1 MFGFLPFFHPAT
13 LLHTNNA
20 LHTRWFLPWFSLCT
34 TSSVNFP
41 TRCFLGGWIYKTFL
55 HWQLSVRN
63 SEVSHKCNSV
73 DSFRKD
79 PVRDCLGVVALPG
92 PLPTKRCICM
102 PKSKK
107 INVWTQQ
114 GQQEMPKHSLI
125 FLENI
130 NVPDDLNV
138 DDMPMFR
145 IESIGI
151 LKYWNKCWAATSTPK
166 SKKRKWSGRPSVSH
180 WFVPFSNASIPL
192 SCNQLHFCER
202 PWGSDVKRS
211 STCPENFGKKNSWL
225 STNYE
230 KTHKKKV
237 QPLSTTKLWAQQGR
251 TPWLEG
257 SGHVLS
263 GHWERMS
270 AWGAGLQESTCW
282 SAAGLDGLHLVAE
295 AAIFGKQMYTH
306 TWITQ
311 FLFAK

>member
-1 MFGFLPFFHPAT
+1 
-13 LLHTNNA
+13 
-20 LHTRWFLPWFSLCT
+20 
-34 TSSVNFP
+34 
-41 TRCFLGGWIYKTFL
+41 
-55 HWQLSVRN
+55 
-63 SEVSHKCNSV
+63 
-73 DSFRKD
+73 
-79 PVRDCLGVVALPG
+79 
-92 PLPTKRCICM
+92 
-102 PKSKK
+102 
-107 INVWTQQ
+107 
-114 GQQEMPKHSLI
+114 MPKHSLI

-263 GHWERMS
+263 GHWGRMS